1 MSSNLEDSM
10 VLDEVFGSDFGMDT
24 LCEDFYRAFKEYLS
38 TLGQDYHMFSRNF
51 LCIIFFWQ
59 KKTSVYLEGTQ
70 KFSFEIKN
78 ANATVY
84 YVRLIMRKDTWQSFK
99 KLKVNILKKS

>member
-1 MSSNLEDSM
+1 M

-51 LCIIFFWQ
+51 LCNIFLQ
-59 KKTSVYLEGTQ
+59 GTQ
-70 KFSFEIKN
+70 QFSFEIKKN

-84 YVRLIMRKDTWQSFK
+84 YIRVKTHNEKRPGSPLKNL
-99 KLKVNILKKS
+99 KLTF

>member
-24 LCEDFYRAFKEYLS
+24 VCEDFYRAFKEYLS
-38 TLGQDYHMFSRNF
+38 TLGQIIACFHEIF
-51 LCIIFFWQ
+51 CIFYKVKVLFRD
-59 KKTSVYLEGTQ
+59 K
-70 KFSFEIKN
+70 KN

-84 YVRLIMRKDTWQSFK
+84 IRFIMRK
-99 KLKVNILKKS
+99 N